1 MDCIFCKIA
10 RGDIPSNKVYEDEA
24 VLAFHD
30 IAPMA
35 PVHILII
42 PKEHLA
48 CGACEI
54 TSENEWILGRIFAA
68 ANKIAAE
75 LQLEGGFRLVTNNGP
90 DAGQT
95 VPHLHFHLLAGGELG
110 KMA

>member
-10 RGDIPSNKVYEDEA
+10 CGEIPSKKVYEDEN

-42 PKEHLA
+42 PKQHLA

-54 TSENEWILGRIFAA
+54 TPENEWILGKIFAA
-68 ANKIAAE
+68 ANKIASE
-75 LQLEGGFRLVTNNGP
+75 LKLEGGFRLVTNNGP